1 MAIYLWLLTSFF
13 PLVWLLTHNLI
24 FLLADLPDWHLRDLR
39 FLCWAKGMMGSL
51 QIRTMEIIDG
61 LMKSVDQNVFLH
73 FPFSFVAS
81 MAIKMWS
88 SNSCA
93 FEVTP
98 DTPVFVSVI
107 RTCFMCV
114 KPVNS
119 VNFWHAPDFLF
130 NWWEWNTLF
139 MIICLRLQLN
149 FLKHC
154 KKYSDLPF
162 FYARV

>member
-1 MAIYLWLLTSFF
+1 
-13 PLVWLLTHNLI
+13 
-24 FLLADLPDWHLRDLR
+24 
-39 FLCWAKGMMGSL
+39 MMGSL

-130 NWWEWNTLF
+130 NCCELYTLF
-139 MIICLRLQLN
+139 MKHWSYAFPRYSTSFSIVKIQWPAILLCKGLTISICD
-149 FLKHC
+149 C
-154 KKYSDLPF
+154 YSLTSGL
-162 FYARV
+162 